1 MNNVQDT
8 TIEAWKQMQ
17 ENLGYAQRQVMI
29 AIGQYPGSTNNELAQ
44 ILDWPINRITP
55 RVNEL
60 RNPDKLGRWK
70 RPLVIDGGKRRCKI
84 TGNMAHV
91 WRVNPPIDLP
101 PARAEKPEPS
111 EVNNQ
116 SKLFPNA

>member
-1 MNNVQDT
+1 MIQDT
-8 TIEAWKQMQ
+8 SIQAWQKMQ
-17 ENLGYAQRQVMI
+17 EKLGYARRQVMI
-29 AIGQYPGSTNNELAQ
+29 PIRQYPNSTNNELGQ
-44 ILDWPINRITP
+44 ILDWHINRITG

-60 RNPDKLGRWK
+60 RKTKP

-101 PARAEKPEPS
+101 PAFKEKPNAES
-111 EVNNQ
+111 G
-116 SKLFPNA
+116 LFSNGFPFP